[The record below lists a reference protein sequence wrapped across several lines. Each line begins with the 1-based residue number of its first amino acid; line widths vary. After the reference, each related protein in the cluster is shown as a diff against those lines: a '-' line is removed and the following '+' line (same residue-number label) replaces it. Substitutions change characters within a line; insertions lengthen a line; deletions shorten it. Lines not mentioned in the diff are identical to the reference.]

1 MTWPLF
7 CEIFTLAVIAYFACR
22 AAYLSGYHG
31 YMALMVAVFA
41 VEVLI
46 LTSLLL
52 DEADELKAA
61 VEAAYPKEKT

>member
-31 YMALMVAVFA
+31 YMALMGAVFT

-46 LTSLLL
+46 LATAIL
-52 DEADELKAA
+52 DESDELKAA
-61 VEAAYPKEKT
+61 VEAA

>member
-22 AAYLSGYHG
+22 AAFLSGYHG
-31 YMALMVAVFA
+31 YMALIPAVMA
-41 VEVLI
+41 IEVLI
-46 LTSLLL
+46 LASALL

-61 VEAAYPKEKT
+61 VEAA